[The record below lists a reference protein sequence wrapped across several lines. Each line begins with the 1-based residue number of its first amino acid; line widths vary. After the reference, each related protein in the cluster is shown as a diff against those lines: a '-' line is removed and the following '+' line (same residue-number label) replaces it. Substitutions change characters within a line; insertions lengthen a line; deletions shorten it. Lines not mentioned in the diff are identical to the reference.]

1 VRAGRPCPAC
11 DARSSTLAFEVEG
24 YVHRRCR
31 ECRSLFV
38 DPLPSDEQLEK
49 VYAATDY
56 YASAER
62 HEPRIRREASER
74 AHALAALGVR
84 TVLDVGCAAGFF
96 LDAARKAGL
105 EATGVEP
112 GPSGDRARTSGHFV
126 VRGTLADAHELGSF
140 DAVTLWEV
148 LEHVGNPLALLE
160 QALVHLNPT
169 GVLALST
176 PSVSGLQG
184 RILGKRF
191 PMVTPPEHLSLF
203 SRTGLERLLRRAGLQ
218 GFRTTSFSNLGEEE
232 LRSGL
237 RRFVFGD
244 SPLGERAARLLARS
258 GLGVAN
264 LVDRVGLGSELEIHA
279 RRH

>member
-1 VRAGRPCPAC
+1 VNATRPCPAC
-11 DARSSTLAFEVEG
+11 DERRSTPAFTVSG
-24 YVHRRCR
+24 YVHRRC
-31 ECRSLFV
+31 EDCRTLFI
-38 DPLPSDEQLEK
+38 DPLPTDEQLER
-49 VYAATDY
+49 VYAAPDY

-62 HEPRIRREASER
+62 HEPRIRREAGER
-74 AHALAALGVR
+74 AGALLALGVR

-96 LDAARKAGL
+96 LDAAREAGL

-112 GPSGDRARTSGHFV
+112 GPSGDRARASGHFV
-126 VRGTLADAHELGSF
+126 VRGTLADARELGTF

-148 LEHVGNPLALLE
+148 LEHVADPLALLQ
-160 QALVHLNPT
+160 QALVHLSPR

-203 SRTGLERLLRRAGLQ
+203 SRSGLETLLGRARLRA
-218 GFRTTSFSNLGEEE
+218 FRTTSFSNLGEEE

-237 RRFVFGD
+237 RRFALGG
-244 SPLGERAARLLARS
+244 SPVAKRVGSLLARS
-258 GLGVAN
+258 GVGVAA
-264 LVDRVGLGSELEIHA
+264 LVDRVGLGSELEVHA
-279 RRH
+279 RRK